1 MYVKFCSYFI
11 QAGNRLKWKC
21 SQHAFSNTRMQLC
34 HTSPDTRSFGYFEG
48 GFGFFWLSFY
58 SWVNTTHSWWFF
70 SPPPFFFKQKEHI
83 REKFVA
89 DLRREFAGKG
99 LTFSIGI
106 TFEIISLKTI
116 SFKFH
121 VKQITS
127 PHCMQYSFFLLLGFH
142 LVHFK
147 WNQQR
152 MSLPVIN
159 LLSFNVSCVTDSAHF
174 YMCCSSILIR
184 NTSVLFQ

>member
-1 MYVKFCSYFI
+1 MLSVITECSSVTLVLI
-11 QAGNRLKWKC
+11 PGALGILRVGL
-21 SQHAFSNTRMQLC
+21 
-34 HTSPDTRSFGYFEG
+34 
-48 GFGFFWLSFY
+48 GFFDCLFIPELTRHIAD
-58 SWVNTTHSWWFF
+58 VFF
-70 SPPPFFFKQKEHI
+70 PLPPFFFKQKEHI

-121 VKQITS
+121 LKQITS
-127 PHCMQYSFFLLLGFH
+127 PYCMQYSFFLLLGFH

-147 WNQQR
+147 
-152 MSLPVIN
+152 
-159 LLSFNVSCVTDSAHF
+159 
-174 YMCCSSILIR
+174 
-184 NTSVLFQ
+184 